1 LLKFIIFPFHVQV
14 TTIKAVLESVKSS
27 GPLDKASEKILLGV
41 IVGFEPLANGGESN
55 DHRKNSFMD
64 CAPALRELVQITSN
78 YWEDSSIMTTTRP
91 VRRAAR
97 KRISVIQED
106 EEDNENNEDEEPGTE
121 NSGESSIDSDDYD
134 EPEEAK
140 MKNQKKLSGKERKSA
155 SILDSSDMYFED
167 VQE

>member
-1 LLKFIIFPFHVQV
+1 VLLNLILFPFHVQV

-41 IVGFEPLANGGESN
+41 IVSFEPLANGGESN

-106 EEDNENNEDEEPGTE
+106 EEDENNEDEEAGTE

-134 EPEEAK
+134 EPEEVK